1 MHSLRV
7 VVVLLLAAIVTS
19 HNHHWIEGV
28 ERGECKTLKWLLSGN
43 VIISVIQWVVGWL
56 ADWLGVDLLSL

>member
-1 MHSLRV
+1 M
-7 VVVLLLAAIVTS
+7 VVLLLAAIVTS

-28 ERGECKTLKWLLSGN
+28 EGECKTLKWLLSGN